1 MRSHGER
8 GVNSSHVRLRY
19 SLGTSSDDPSK
30 GRHRRTCLTGRHL
43 IAQQFR
49 NKAQTHQQPDTCS
62 LTPSFSRFLSSPAS
76 RTSSRKD
83 YRSRDIICPAD
94 TSCHLFFPPL
104 RSPTSHNYRTSLPRL
119 TRHEAGLLD
128 PTIRTVVLRLPH
140 VRILT
145 GGT

>member
-1 MRSHGER
+1 MFDWKAPHSPTIPKQRYVATRLYQKSYSFVPPNLH
-8 GVNSSHVRLRY
+8 NSQQMHMDSV
-19 SLGTSSDDPSK
+19 TSS
-30 GRHRRTCLTGRHL
+30 
-43 IAQQFR
+43 
-49 NKAQTHQQPDTCS
+49 AQTHQQPDTCS